1 MTQTAQQNDRSLV
14 NDLQG
19 GSMKSPAHTTPVLR
33 LRKEF
38 RQALS
43 NYHMNPRAQRV
54 LNNTPYVVLNGP
66 TSTGRNTVIRELL
79 KTDHYYYMTSDTTR
93 PPRYNDGV
101 LEKDGEEYFFRSEE
115 DMLQDVQNGE
125 YLEAE
130 LIHNQQVSGQSIRE
144 FEKANRLGKIALNE
158 IEILGI
164 LAVKQQKPDTIAILL
179 LPPSF
184 DEWLARIQ
192 GRTAVNQVEL
202 NRRLRTAI
210 KIFTVALEQDV
221 FTFVVNKDLARAV
234 RIIDE
239 IARGELTQQ
248 NRPKDIALIK
258 ELLQQTTDYLAAHKL
273 SDDES
278 GSLDA

>member
-1 MTQTAQQNDRSLV
+1 MTQTAQQNDRSLI

-19 GSMKSPAHTTPVLR
+19 GPAKSPAHITPVLR
-33 LRKEF
+33 FRKQFKE
-38 RQALS
+38 AL
-43 NYHMNPRAQRV
+43 NDYHMNPRAQRV
-54 LNNTPYVVLNGP
+54 LKQTPYVVLNGP

-79 KTDHYYYMTSDTTR
+79 KTGHYYFMVSDTTR
-93 PPRYNDGV
+93 PKRYNDGV
-101 LEKDGEEYFFRSEE
+101 LETDGVEYFFRSEE
-115 DMLQDVQNGE
+115 DVLADVKNGE

-144 FEKANRLGKIALNE
+144 FEKANKLGKIALNE

-164 LAVKQQKPDTIAILL
+164 LAVKHLKPDTVAILL

-192 GRTAVNQVEL
+192 GRTAVNQIEL
-202 NRRLRTAI
+202 NRRLRTAL

-221 FTFVVNKDLARAV
+221 FTFVVNKDLARTV
-234 RIIDE
+234 RVIDE
-239 IARGELTQQ
+239 IARGELTRT
-248 NRPKDIALIK
+248 NRSQDIALVRQ
-258 ELLQQTTDYLAAHKL
+258 LQQQTVDYLAAHKS